1 MPIVGSAGPI
11 VGPGRPGK
19 PAFPVRPL
27 DPECMDPG
35 PPRLDVVELVRRVVG
50 DFDPETDPTGW
61 EAVAQLVHR
70 ESRYSR
76 DEVQAMTIDDV
87 AMFFRT
93 FAGSMVIQLGGVIH
107 TNTATI
113 VRMDAQPPTPSAS
126 GRRGRKLREVSVK
139 GVDAAL
145 QALAEEDPSAMLR
158 SARELEDD
166 ATDSRPCSKGR
177 VPYCRRTIEN
187 CETYKGWRRD
197 LKAVRKRARDAE
209 VSDALDAQIMR
220 VTTRKPG
227 RDRLIDTNINPDLE
241 RAGDEWIRNA
251 AEHEGLDG

>member
-1 MPIVGSAGPI
+1 MPIVGSAAPI

-76 DEVQAMTIDDV
+76 DEVRSMTFNDV
-87 AMFFRT
+87 EMFFRT
-93 FAGSMVIQLGGVIH
+93 FAGSTVIQLGGVVH

-113 VRMDAQPPTPSAS
+113 VRMDAQPATTDPPGKLTEP
-126 GRRGRKLREVSVK
+126 RGKTTTERLRELWSTEVGALRILRAGSAEKIGKLIGRAKSSVVEAGPIWDDEIK
-139 GVDAAL
+139 PQLQSLRSFNAL
-145 QALAEEDPSAMLR
+145 QREEER
-158 SARELEDD
+158 Q
-166 ATDSRPCSKGR
+166 
-177 VPYCRRTIEN
+177 RRQQE
-187 CETYKGWRRD
+187 EEK
-197 LKAVRKRARDAE
+197 
-209 VSDALDAQIMR
+209 
-220 VTTRKPG
+220 
-227 RDRLIDTNINPDLE
+227 
-241 RAGDEWIRNA
+241 
-251 AEHEGLDG
+251 LDG